1 MNRDT
6 ARGRIRELKAQIER
20 HNYEYYV
27 MDNPTVSDATFDSL
41 MQELKVL
48 EAEFPELVTA
58 DSPTQRV
65 GGTPLGGFMTV
76 HHRVPMLSLSNMF
89 SKEDVALFDARVR
102 RALGREDPVEY
113 LAEVKMDGLAVSLRY
128 ERGLLVEASTR
139 GDGSTGEDVTANV
152 RTVRSIPMN
161 LASIGEHIP
170 HLVEIRGEMVM
181 FKRDF
186 EALNASRSASGEP
199 LFANP
204 RNAAAG
210 SLRQLD
216 PRVTASRPL
225 HMVAY
230 ALGETSEDLS
240 IPTQKGLLDW
250 ISSVGFRVSPF
261 LRLVRTP
268 AEMWSAIEEITAM
281 RDALPFAADGIVFKV
296 NEIALQAALG
306 QTAKEPRWASAWKFP
321 PEEKQTRLEDI
332 IVSIGRT
339 GVATPVAVLT
349 PVEIDGSVVARATLH
364 NEDEVKRLGI
374 LIGDTVIVHKAGSV
388 IPEILGPVTSA
399 RSGSETPFVMP
410 ATCPVCGSRLV
421 RIEDE
426 AAVKCVNASCPAQ
439 VRERLL
445 HWCSKDAMDIQGMG
459 EAVVDQLV
467 TKGLARD
474 VADLYALTEPQLL
487 QLDRMG
493 PLVARKLL
501 LHLEESKNKGLAR
514 ALYAMGIP
522 QVGQV
527 GARDLASAFGSIE
540 ALSSAT
546 PEALVHVYGI
556 GEKTAENI
564 RAFFDEEH
572 NRTIVQRLRDAGVRL
587 ADAPAPASQGPLSGK
602 VFVFTGELKAMPRS
616 KAQEL
621 VRSLGAETSD
631 TVSRKVT
638 TVVTGSAAG
647 SKMNKALQ
655 LGLEILDEQQFLA
668 LVRQST

>member
-1 MNRDT
+1 MDRDT
-6 ARGRIRELKAQIER
+6 VRNRIQELKEEIER

-27 MDNPTVSDATFDSL
+27 LDSPIISDAAFDGL
-41 MQELKVL
+41 MQQLKRL
-48 EAEFPELVTA
+48 EAQFPELVTA

-65 GGTPLGGFMTV
+65 GGAPLSGFSTV
-76 HHRVPMLSLSNMF
+76 RHLVPMLSLSNMF
-89 SKEDVALFDARVR
+89 SEEDVTLFDMRVK
-102 RALGREDPVEY
+102 RALGRDDLIEY
-113 LAEVKMDGLAVSLRY
+113 LTEIKMDGLAVSLRY
-128 ERGLLVEASTR
+128 EQGLLVEASTR
-139 GDGSTGEDVTANV
+139 GDGTTGEDVTANV

-161 LASIGEHIP
+161 LASVGTRIP
-170 HLVEIRGEMVM
+170 RLVEIRGEMVM

-186 EALNASRSASGEP
+186 EALNTARSAAGDP

-210 SLRQLD
+210 TLRQLD

-250 ISSVGFRVSPF
+250 IASVGFRVSPF
-261 LRLVRTP
+261 LRLVHTP
-268 AEMWSAIEEITAM
+268 AEMWSATQEIAAM
-281 RDALPFAADGIVFKV
+281 RSTLPFAADGIVFKV
-296 NEIALQAALG
+296 NEISLQRVLG

-349 PVEIDGSVVARATLH
+349 PVEVDGSVVARATLH
-364 NEDEVKRLGI
+364 NEDEVRRLGI
-374 LIGDTVIVHKAGSV
+374 LIGDMVIVHKAGSV

-410 ATCPVCGSRLV
+410 STCPVCGSQLI

-426 AAVKCVNASCPAQ
+426 AAIKCVNASCPAQ

-467 TKGLARD
+467 TAGLARD
-474 VADLYALTEPQLL
+474 VADLYALTESQLL
-487 QLDRMG
+487 QLERMG

-501 LHLEESKNKGLAR
+501 LHLAESKSRGLGR

-527 GARDLASAFGSIE
+527 AARDLAHAFGSIE
-540 ALSSAT
+540 ALSSAR
-546 PEALVHVYGI
+546 PASLVRVYGI
-556 GEKTAENI
+556 GDKTAENI
-564 RAFFDEEH
+564 TAFFSEEH
-572 NRTIVQRLRDAGVRL
+572 NRMIVERLRDAGVQL
-587 ADAPAPASQGPLSGK
+587 ADTAPPAPRGPLVGK
-602 VFVFTGELKAMPRS
+602 VFVFTGELASMPRS

-621 VRSLGAETSD
+621 VRSLGAETSE

-638 TVVTGSAAG
+638 TVVAGASAG
-647 SKMNKALQ
+647 SKMNKAAQ

-668 LVRQST
+668 LVAQET

>member
-1 MNRDT
+1 MDRDT
-6 ARGRIRELKAQIER
+6 ARERIHKLKAQIER

-27 MDNPTVSDATFDSL
+27 LDSPAIPDAVFDGL
-41 MQELKVL
+41 MRELKAL

-65 GGTPLGGFMTV
+65 GGVPLGGFTTV
-76 HHRVPMLSLSNMF
+76 QHRVPMLSLSNMF
-89 SKEDVALFDARVR
+89 SEEDIILFDGRVK
-102 RALGREDPVEY
+102 RALGRDDPVEY
-113 LAEVKMDGLAVSLRY
+113 LTEIKMDGLAVSLRY
-128 ERGLLVEASTR
+128 EQGILVEASTR
-139 GDGSTGEDVTANV
+139 GDGTTGEDVTANV

-161 LASIGEHIP
+161 LASVGTNIP
-170 HLVEIRGEMVM
+170 RLVEIRGEMVM
-181 FKRDF
+181 FRRDF
-186 EALNASRSASGEP
+186 EALNAARSASGEP

-210 SLRQLD
+210 TLRQLD

-230 ALGETSEDLS
+230 ALGETSEDLT
-240 IPTQKGLLDW
+240 IATQKGLLDW

-261 LRLVRTP
+261 LRLVHTP
-268 AEMWSAIEEITAM
+268 ADMWSTTQQITAI
-281 RDALPFAADGIVFKV
+281 RDSLPFAADGVVFKV
-296 NEIALQAALG
+296 NEISLQQLLG

-321 PEEKQTRLEDI
+321 PEEKQTRLENI

-349 PVEIDGSVVARATLH
+349 PVEIDGSVIARATLH
-364 NEDEVKRLGI
+364 NEDEIRRLGI
-374 LIGDTVIVHKAGSV
+374 LVGDTVIVHKAGSV
-388 IPEILGPVTSA
+388 IPEILGPVLSA
-399 RSGSETPFVMP
+399 RSGTESPFVMP
-410 ATCPVCGSRLV
+410 DTCPVCNARLV
-421 RIEDE
+421 RIKDE
-426 AAVKCVNASCPAQ
+426 AATKCVNASCPAQ

-467 TKGLARD
+467 TAGFVHD
-474 VADLYALTEPQLL
+474 VADLYALAEDRLL
-487 QLDRMG
+487 QLDHMG

-501 LHLEESKNKGLAR
+501 LHLEESKGRGLAR
-514 ALYAMGIP
+514 ALFAMGIP

-527 GARDLASAFGSIE
+527 GARDLAHAFGSIE
-540 ALSSAT
+540 ALASASSD
-546 PEALVHVYGI
+546 ALTRVYGI
-556 GEKTAENI
+556 GDKTAENI
-564 RAFFDEEH
+564 TAFFQEER
-572 NRTIVQRLRDAGVRL
+572 NRTIVQCLREAGVRL
-587 ADAPAPASQGPLSGK
+587 TDTVARAPQGPLTGR
-602 VFVFTGELKAMPRS
+602 VFVFTGELSAMPRS

-621 VRSLGAETSD
+621 VRSLGAETSE

-638 TVVTGSAAG
+638 TVVAGASAG

-668 LVRQST
+668 LISRNT

>member
-1 MNRDT
+1 MNRDAT
-6 ARGRIRELKAQIER
+6 RRRVQELRAQIER

-27 MDNPTVSDATFDSL
+27 LDNPTVSDTAFDEQ
-41 MQELKVL
+41 MRELKAL
-48 EAEFPELVTA
+48 ESEYPELVTP

-65 GGTPLGGFMTV
+65 GGAPIGGFTTV
-76 HHRVPMLSLSNMF
+76 QHRVPMLSLSNMF
-89 SKEDVALFDARVR
+89 SEEDVTLFDARVR
-102 RALGREDPVEY
+102 RALGRDDPIEY
-113 LAEVKMDGLAVSLRY
+113 LAEVKMDGLAISLRY
-128 ERGLLVEASTR
+128 EHGLLVEASTR
-139 GDGSTGEDVTANV
+139 GDGTTGEDVTSNV

-161 LASIGEHIP
+161 LASVGTRIP
-170 HLVEIRGEMVM
+170 RLVEIRGEMVM
-181 FKRDF
+181 FKSDF
-186 EALNASRSASGEP
+186 DALNAARSASGDP

-216 PRVTASRPL
+216 PSVTASRPL

-230 ALGETSEDLS
+230 ALGETSNDLS

-261 LRLVRTP
+261 LRLVYTP
-268 AEMWSAIEEITAM
+268 AEMWSVTQEIMAT
-281 RDALPFAADGIVFKV
+281 RNSLPFAADGIVFKV
-296 NEIALQAALG
+296 NEIALQRILG

-321 PEEKQTRLEDI
+321 PEERQTRLEDI
-332 IVSIGRT
+332 IISIGRT

-349 PVEIDGSVVARATLH
+349 PVEVDGSVVARATLH
-364 NEDEVKRLGI
+364 NEDEVKRLGV
-374 LIGDTVIVHKAGSV
+374 LIGDIVVIRKAGSV
-388 IPEILGPVTSA
+388 IPEILGPVTSV
-399 RSGSETPFVMP
+399 RSGSELPFVMP
-410 ATCPVCGSRLV
+410 ITCPICGSRLV

-426 AAVKCVNASCPAQ
+426 AATKCVNASCPAQ

-467 TKGLARD
+467 TAGLARD
-474 VADLYALTEPQLL
+474 VADLYGLTESQLL

-501 LHLEESKNKGLAR
+501 LHLEESKGRGLAR

-527 GARDLASAFGSIE
+527 GARDLAHAFGSIE
-540 ALSSAT
+540 ALASAS
-546 PEALVHVYGI
+546 PEALVRVYGI

-564 RAFFDEEH
+564 TAFFSEDH
-572 NRTIVQRLRDAGVRL
+572 NCMIVQRLHDAGVRL
-587 ADAPAPASQGPLSGK
+587 ADAAAPALQGPLTGK
-602 VFVFTGELKAMPRS
+602 VFVFTGELKAMSRS
-616 KAQEL
+616 QAQEL
-621 VRSLGAETSD
+621 VRSLGAETSE

-638 TVVTGSAAG
+638 TVVAGSSAG

-668 LVRQST
+668 LVGQDT

>member
-1 MNRDT
+1 MNRDA
-6 ARGRIRELKAQIER
+6 AREHIRKLKAQIEQ
-20 HNYEYYV
+20 HNHEYYV
-27 MDNPTVSDATFDSL
+27 LDNPAVSDAAFDAL
-41 MQELKVL
+41 MRELKAL
-48 EAEFPELVTA
+48 EVEFPELVTA

-65 GGTPLGGFMTV
+65 GGAPLGGFTTV
-76 HHRVPMLSLSNMF
+76 QHRVPMLSLSNMF
-89 SKEDVALFDARVR
+89 SEEDVVLFDARVR
-102 RALGREDPVEY
+102 RALGHEGPVEY
-113 LAEVKMDGLAVSLRY
+113 LTEVKMDGLAVSLRY

-139 GDGSTGEDVTANV
+139 GDGTTGEDVTANV
-152 RTVRSIPMN
+152 RTVRSIPLN
-161 LASIGEHIP
+161 LASVGTRIP
-170 HLVEIRGEMVM
+170 HLVEIRGEMVI
-181 FKRDF
+181 FRRNF
-186 EALNASRSASGEP
+186 EALNAARLTSGDP

-230 ALGETSEDLS
+230 ALGETSEDLF

-250 ISSVGFRVSPF
+250 ISSIGFRVSPF
-261 LRLVRTP
+261 VHLVHTP
-268 AEMWSAIEEITAM
+268 AEMWSVTQEIVAT
-281 RDALPFAADGIVFKV
+281 RSSLPFAADGIVFKV
-296 NEIALQAALG
+296 NEISLQRLLG

-321 PEEKQTRLEDI
+321 PEEKQTRLENI

-349 PVEIDGSVVARATLH
+349 PVEVDGSVVARATLH
-364 NEDEVKRLGI
+364 NEDEVRRLGI
-374 LIGDTVIVHKAGSV
+374 LIGDTVVIRKAGSV
-388 IPEILGPVTSA
+388 IPEILGPVISA
-399 RSGSETPFVMP
+399 RSGAELPFVMP

-445 HWCSKDAMDIQGMG
+445 HWCSKDAMDVQGMG

-467 TKGLARD
+467 TAGLAHD
-474 VADLYALTEPQLL
+474 VADLYALTESQLL

-501 LHLEESKNKGLAR
+501 LHLEESKGKGLAR
-514 ALYAMGIP
+514 ALFAMGIP

-527 GARDLASAFGSIE
+527 GARDLAHAFGSIE
-540 ALSSAT
+540 ALASAT
-546 PEALVHVYGI
+546 SAALVRVYGI

-564 RAFFDEEH
+564 TAFFSEEH
-572 NRTIVQRLRDAGVRL
+572 NRTIVQRLRDAGIRL
-587 ADAPAPASQGPLSGK
+587 ADTAAPAPQGPLSGK
-602 VFVFTGELKAMPRS
+602 VFVFTGELEAMSRS

-621 VRSLGAETSD
+621 VRSLGAETSE

-638 TVVTGSAAG
+638 TVVAGSSAG
-647 SKMNKALQ
+647 SKMNKAVQ

-668 LVRQST
+668 LVSQRT